1 MRPRKIRERYLF
13 FRDEWPFQD
22 ERILINHHIYI
33 YMAETYQM
41 LGGVNRH
48 LKDLLWLLYYGPDSR
63 WRLVVSRYLGSQDVS
78 WFQIIRKGQG
88 PVWK

>member
-33 YMAETYQM
+33 YILFPIA
-41 LGGVNRH
+41 H
-48 LKDLLWLLYYGPDSR
+48 DSAKHQSQVPFR
-63 WRLVVSRYLGSQDVS
+63 IAQTEAQIRQSIAVVAVDSGN
-78 WFQIIRKGQG
+78 
-88 PVWK
+88 